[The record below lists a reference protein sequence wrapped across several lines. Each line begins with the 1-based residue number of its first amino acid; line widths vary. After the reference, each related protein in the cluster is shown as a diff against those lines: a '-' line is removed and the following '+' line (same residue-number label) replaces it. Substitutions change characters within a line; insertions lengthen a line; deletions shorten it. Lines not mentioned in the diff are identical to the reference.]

1 LEVRVL
7 DDSEN
12 CTSYRFQDGRGS
24 DAAADVLDTAAW
36 RCAGGEK
43 LCQGNIGVGDTPVGD
58 GPCALIAVRV
68 QPKFITSDVEA
79 DVERFVEVRVGAQQL
94 SEPGLA
100 GDEIRRGMDD
110 GT

>member
-1 LEVRVL
+1 MGVL

-12 CTSYRFQDGRGS
+12 CTTYRFQDGRGS
-24 DAAADVLDTAAW
+24 NAAADVLDTAAW
-36 RCAGGEK
+36 RCAGGEE
-43 LCQGNIGVGDTPVGD
+43 LCQGNIGVGDAPVGD
-58 GPCALIAVRV
+58 GPCALIAGRV

-79 DVERFVEVRVGAQQL
+79 DVERFVEVRVGTQQL

-100 GDEIRRGMDD
+100 SDKIRRGIDD